1 VLRSQVDSRWAHEP
15 GAHVTADLL
24 AAATGGGSAD
34 GGRAFN
40 SYGLIRA
47 PWNNVRDDELVSGT
61 LQSFLK
67 KGNLGGGVLVV
78 ALFFLW
84 NC

>member
-1 VLRSQVDSRWAHEP
+1 MLLLLRVLRSQVDSRWAHEP

-61 LQSFLK
+61 LQSF
-67 KGNLGGGVLVV
+67 
-78 ALFFLW
+78 F
-84 NC
+84 